1 MDHMNDEPSQVI
13 KAFCSPSTSPS
24 HGEHSMTIADDDASD
39 LIDNNS
45 HSMSVVICANE
56 LEGHT
61 FLMDPREDGQ
71 HHHACIIYFIQD
83 HEHDLKLSD
92 DHHKFRI
99 SINDDEYEE
108 IIMYNILMHFIEKN
122 KENDDIVWRFKHI
135 IGHQGPLICTDPN
148 YKGSKYNV
156 LMGWENGEI
165 TKEPLAIIAADDPV
179 TYLCHLFKE
188 KGLLDKEGWKHF
200 KKIAD

>member
-1 MDHMNDEPSQVI
+1 MDHMNDEPPQVI

-24 HGEHSMTIADDDASD
+24 HGEDSMTIADDDASD

-83 HEHDLKLSD
+83 H
-92 DHHKFRI
+92 
-99 SINDDEYEE
+99 
-108 IIMYNILMHFIEKN
+108 
-122 KENDDIVWRFKHI
+122 
-135 IGHQGPLICTDPN
+135 
-148 YKGSKYNV
+148 
-156 LMGWENGEI
+156 
-165 TKEPLAIIAADDPV
+165 
-179 TYLCHLFKE
+179 
-188 KGLLDKEGWKHF
+188 
-200 KKIAD
+200 